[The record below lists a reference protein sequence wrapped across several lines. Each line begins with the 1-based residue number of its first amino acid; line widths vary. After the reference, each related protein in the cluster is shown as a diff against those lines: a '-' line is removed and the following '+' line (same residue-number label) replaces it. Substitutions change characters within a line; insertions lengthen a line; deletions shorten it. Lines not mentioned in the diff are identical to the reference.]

1 MPRAKAAQ
9 RKAAASD
16 AAGAGTSA
24 AGAAGRSNTAAPR
37 RAPAPDSASTLRF
50 SGKGPGTLAFTSSS
64 SKAMLNDAL
73 QADEYEDVPVADYMA
88 RLPAAPSPQAD
99 TPLPPPSPQADTPLP
114 PPPRADA
121 DGDSIMGDIG
131 VTQMP
136 GSIAEMAES
145 MGLSRPGVQ
154 EDLQQMLLKGGKGL
168 TDPVKTVEV
177 SPGGCER
184 WWNLG
189 QHASPDA
196 ARLLL

>member
-88 RLPAAPSPQAD
+88 RLPAAPSPQTD
-99 TPLPPPSPQADTPLP
+99 TPMPPPL
-114 PPPRADA
+114 RADA

-184 WWNLG
+184 WWTKG
-189 QHASPDA
+189 QHASADA
-196 ARLLL
+196 ARLFL

>member
-9 RKAAASD
+9 RKAAASE

-24 AGAAGRSNTAAPR
+24 AGAAGRSSTAAPR

-73 QADEYEDVPVADYMA
+73 QADEYDDVPVAEYMA
-88 RLPAAPSPQAD
+88 RLPSAPSPQ
-99 TPLPPPSPQADTPLP
+99 SDTPLP

-184 WWNLG
+184 W
-189 QHASPDA
+189 
-196 ARLLL
+196 